1 MGIGDWGLGPIPN
14 PHLINKTKL
23 IQKNFKKYIFKKYLK
38 KSNNDLIDLLIRKY
52 KGNDP
57 ILIRLII
64 NSQKNL
70 DNLIKENKELKT
82 KLNNSTN
89 QNSSKKKN
97 NNSSNNN
104 ITNNSINMS
113 TKSNN
118 NELNS
123 LQNKLNEARN
133 KYKELVGVLIE
144 YEKRMKN
151 FIELINNNDEVK
163 EILMKN
169 GVELI

>member
-1 MGIGDWGLGPIPN
+1 
-14 PHLINKTKL
+14 
-23 IQKNFKKYIFKKYLK
+23 
-38 KSNNDLIDLLIRKY
+38 
-52 KGNDP
+52 
-57 ILIRLII
+57 
-64 NSQKNL
+64 
-70 DNLIKENKELKT
+70 
-82 KLNNSTN
+82 
-89 QNSSKKKN
+89 
-97 NNSSNNN
+97 
-104 ITNNSINMS
+104 MS

>member
-1 MGIGDWGLGPIPN
+1 
-14 PHLINKTKL
+14 
-23 IQKNFKKYIFKKYLK
+23 
-38 KSNNDLIDLLIRKY
+38 
-52 KGNDP
+52 
-57 ILIRLII
+57 
-64 NSQKNL
+64 
-70 DNLIKENKELKT
+70 
-82 KLNNSTN
+82 
-89 QNSSKKKN
+89 
-97 NNSSNNN
+97 
-104 ITNNSINMS
+104 MS

-144 YEKRMKN
+144 YEKKMKN

-163 EILMKN
+163 EILLKN

>member
-1 MGIGDWGLGPIPN
+1 
-14 PHLINKTKL
+14 
-23 IQKNFKKYIFKKYLK
+23 
-38 KSNNDLIDLLIRKY
+38 
-52 KGNDP
+52 
-57 ILIRLII
+57 
-64 NSQKNL
+64 
-70 DNLIKENKELKT
+70 
-82 KLNNSTN
+82 
-89 QNSSKKKN
+89 
-97 NNSSNNN
+97 
-104 ITNNSINMS
+104 MS

-163 EILMKN
+163 EILLKN